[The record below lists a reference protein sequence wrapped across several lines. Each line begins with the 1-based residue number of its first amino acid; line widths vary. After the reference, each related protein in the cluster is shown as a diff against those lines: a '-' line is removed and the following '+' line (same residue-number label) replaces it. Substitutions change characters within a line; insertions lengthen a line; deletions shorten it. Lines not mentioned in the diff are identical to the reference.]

1 LREEQNQVT
10 IASLEEKIK
19 EQHKQEEQYQIAI
32 ASHEKQRTIQNDREE
47 QNQTIIASL
56 NKKIEEQ
63 NKQEEQNQIAIASL
77 EDQIIK
83 QNEQR
88 ERNQKQTI
96 ISQEDAKSKDG
107 KILELQASNK
117 EKDSMLNKTRDALR
131 KEKKER
137 DALERRNQKM
147 TLALQS
153 RNIKIK

>member
-1 LREEQNQVT
+1 M
-10 IASLEEKIK
+10 
-19 EQHKQEEQYQIAI
+19 
-32 ASHEKQRTIQNDREE
+32 IQNDREE
-47 QNQTIIASL
+47 QNQIIIASL
-56 NKKIEEQ
+56 KKKIEEQ

-77 EDQIIK
+77 EEQIIK

-88 ERNQKQTI
+88 ERHQKQTI

-117 EKDSMLNKTRDALR
+117 EKDTMLNKMREALR
-131 KEKKER
+131 KEKKEK

-147 TLALQS
+147 ALALQS